1 VSEECI
7 VGQVIDGDHFD
18 VLVFEELTK
27 GESADT
33 AEPVDCD
40 FSSHERLF

>member
-1 VSEECI
+1 
-7 VGQVIDGDHFD
+7 
-18 VLVFEELTK
+18 LTK

-40 FSSHERLF
+40 FGSHERLF